1 MSFVFDRMSARGVG
15 AALGVLVML
24 MTASSCVGRDSAANA
39 ATTGGGSNGAPAVP
53 VVTALVIEK
62 SMSVNLRAVGNAE
75 AASTVEVRSQVTGAL
90 LTVGFTEGDDVKA
103 GQLLFS
109 LDARPFEVALR
120 QAEAALARDTA
131 QAKNAEAQRARLA
144 DLFERGLTSR
154 AEFESAAASA
164 AALAAATGVDA
175 AQVESARLNLQYT
188 KIAAPV
194 SGRTGALLV
203 HPGAL
208 VRPADVSPLVVINQ
222 ISPVYVSFAVPARS
236 LGAIRAEGR
245 GHAMRVEAV
254 ITGSAAKAEGTVSF
268 IDNTVDS
275 GSDTVRLKAT
285 FPNTDRRLWPGQ
297 LVEVTLQLAVEPH
310 AIVVPANAVQPS
322 QQGAFCYVVKSDQ
335 TVEAR
340 PVTIARTDGDW
351 AVVASGLKPGETVVT
366 DGQLRLTPG
375 ARVSVKPAGP
385 NAPAA
390 PAKPKAGS

>member
-1 MSFVFDRMSARGVG
+1 MSFVCDRVTARGVG
-15 AALGVLVML
+15 ATLGVLALIAM
-24 MTASSCVGRDSAANA
+24 ASSCVGRDSSANA

-164 AALAAATGVDA
+164 AALTAATGVDA

-245 GHAMRVEAV
+245 GHTMRVEAV

-285 FPNTDRRLWPGQ
+285 FPNADRRLWPGQ

-310 AIVVPANAVQPS
+310 AIVAPANAVQPS

-375 ARVSVKPAGP
+375 ARVSVKPAAP
-385 NAPAA
+385 NA